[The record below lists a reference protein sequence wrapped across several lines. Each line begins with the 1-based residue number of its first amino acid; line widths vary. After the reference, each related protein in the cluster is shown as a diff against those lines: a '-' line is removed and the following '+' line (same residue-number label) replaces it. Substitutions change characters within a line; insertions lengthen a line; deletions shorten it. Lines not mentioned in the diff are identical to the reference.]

1 MFDIAKFAEGVC
13 DAAYPNWFKRDSEVP
28 TTPNLGEP
36 VPTPEDPENPPG
48 DIIYK
53 ENRFKYRVVDIF
65 GDDVAKGNRKLVQ
78 VKWRLNGM
86 ERGGLDEPLTRSV
99 NFELLVSAS
108 EVIVLNAFHYALM
121 IKVRQTYSVDL
132 SDIVGDVEE
141 DEPVGRTTRESGR
154 VYRVWGLRVDDLV
167 TGMQPL
173 FEMKE
178 D

>member
-1 MFDIAKFAEGVC
+1 MFDIDKFANEVC
-13 DAAYPNWFKRDSEVP
+13 DVAYPNSED
-28 TTPNLGEP
+28 NEW
-36 VPTPEDPENPPG
+36 
-48 DIIYK
+48 
-53 ENRFKYRVVDIF
+53 RYRVDDIF
-65 GDDVAKGNRKLVQ
+65 GKEVSKGNVHLVQ
-78 VKWRLNGM
+78 VKWRLSGM
-86 ERGGLDEPLTRSV
+86 ERGGLDEPLTRSI
-99 NFELLVSAS
+99 NFELSVNASA
-108 EVIVLNAFHYALM
+108 VVALNAFHYALM
-121 IKVRQTYSVDL
+121 IKVRQTYGVDL